1 MTLGISTSFSDYALI
16 IAEQGKVIFDSTDN
30 QFEEKKNIAE
40 HFEIAMEQ
48 SGVKPKDITKI
59 IVDIGPGGTTSV
71 RTGVSFANSLA
82 FSLEIP
88 VCPVSSIEL
97 LAMTS
102 WKQRKLPVMSLV
114 KFMKNNYFVGFYTG
128 NQEHQIHYGELKDIL
143 PNLLKNIDSFV
154 VTGKFK
160 AKVEELFP
168 NKEIFDLEILKG
180 DVSLLI
186 EEEARFTERALEFPM
201 IAIPISEQNYA
212 TNQAFSKINQG

>member
-16 IAEQGKVIFDSTDN
+16 IANKGKVLFNSSDN
-30 QFEEKKNIAE
+30 QFEEKKNIAQ
-40 HFEIAMEQ
+40 HFDIAMKQ
-48 SGVKPKDITKI
+48 SGIQPKDITKI

-97 LAMTS
+97 LSLTS
-102 WKQRKLPVMSLV
+102 WKLQELPVVSLV

-128 NQEHQIHYGELKDIL
+128 NQTHQIHYGELQDIL
-143 PNLLKNIDSFV
+143 PNLLQNLDTFV

-160 AKVEELFP
+160 SKVEELFP
-168 NKEIFDLEILKG
+168 NKTIFDLEILKG
-180 DVSLLI
+180 DVSLMI
-186 EEEARFTERALEFPM
+186 EEEERFTARALEFPRVS
-201 IAIPISEQNYA
+201 IPISEQNYA
-212 TNQAFSKINQG
+212 NNQAYSKTE